1 MRIIIKFIFKIFA
14 IIMYRPKIVG
24 KENLPKEGGAL
35 LCPNHVSNLD
45 AAVIVA
51 MFKRKVNVLAKEE
64 LFKNGFL
71 CWIADLFGIYPVK
84 RGKADMQAIK
94 ISLTLLKRN
103 EILLMFPEGTRNGME
118 KGIKPKNGA
127 VLIAA
132 TAGKP
137 IIPIGIQ
144 GSFKPFTKVIVNIGK
159 PIDYSNLKEEVK
171 DKEQATEL
179 TNELMEKIVYLRD
192 QDVKTLKKTKNNV
205 KGGNNGNR

>member
-1 MRIIIKFIFKIFA
+1 MRVIIKFIFKIFA
-14 IIMYRPKIVG
+14 IIIYRPKILG
-24 KENLPKEGGAL
+24 KENIPEAGGAM
-35 LCPNHVSNLD
+35 LCPNHIHNLD

-64 LFKNGFL
+64 LFKNRFL

-94 ISLTLLKRN
+94 TSLTLLKKD
-103 EILLMFPEGTRNGME
+103 EILLMFPEGTRNGMA

-132 TAGKP
+132 TAKKP

-144 GSFKPFTKVIVNIGK
+144 GNFKPFTKVIINIGK

-171 DKEQATEL
+171 DKEEATKL
-179 TNELMEKIVYLRD
+179 TQQLMEEIVKLRD
-192 QDVKTLKKTKNNV
+192 ENIKTLK
-205 KGGNNGNR
+205 

>member
-1 MRIIIKFIFKIFA
+1 MRVIIKFIFKIFA
-14 IIMYRPKIVG
+14 IILYRPKIVG
-24 KENLPKEGGAL
+24 KENLPKDGGAL
-35 LCPNHVSNLD
+35 LCPNHVSTLD

-103 EILLMFPEGTRNGME
+103 ELLLMFPEGTRNGMA

-159 PIDYSNLKEEVK
+159 PIDYSKLKEEVK
-171 DKEQATEL
+171 DKEQASEL
-179 TNELMEKIVYLRD
+179 TKDLMKEIVHLRD
-192 QDVKTLKKTKNNV
+192 QNVKQLKKNQTKNLT
-205 KGGNNGNR
+205 